1 MILFLSLFFILIET
15 YLSAKFSSITS
26 GEIEANLF
34 KYYLKRDY
42 LTHIDLTSDKL
53 LNNIYELVKRTTQ
66 FVLSPCLIIL
76 SKLLFLFSLIL
87 GLAIYKPYIT
97 LAACIIF
104 IGFYFVLYKTFR
116 NRLFMLGKLES
127 EATKNKFGIL
137 QDGFSGIK
145 ETKLLNKFNFFISKY
160 KSIYLTL
167 TNLAIQR
174 ALISK
179 APRNLI
185 EFFTFSFSI
194 LLVIYLT
201 KNLGLGLNEIIF
213 TISFF
218 IICAYKIIPAFQQ
231 VYYHL
236 NIVKYHVAAL
246 EEITPDLK
254 EINKVS
260 LIDKSAESKAS
271 KFLDFQKFK

>member
-76 SKLLFLFSLIL
+76 SKLLFLFPLIL

-104 IGFYFVLYKTFR
+104 IGFYFVLYKT
-116 NRLFMLGKLES
+116 LE
-127 EATKNKFGIL
+127 T
-137 QDGFSGIK
+137 D
-145 ETKLLNKFNFFISKY
+145 
-160 KSIYLTL
+160 
-167 TNLAIQR
+167 
-174 ALISK
+174 
-179 APRNLI
+179 
-185 EFFTFSFSI
+185 
-194 LLVIYLT
+194 
-201 KNLGLGLNEIIF
+201 
-213 TISFF
+213 
-218 IICAYKIIPAFQQ
+218 
-231 VYYHL
+231 
-236 NIVKYHVAAL
+236 
-246 EEITPDLK
+246 
-254 EINKVS
+254 
-260 LIDKSAESKAS
+260 
-271 KFLDFQKFK
+271 FLC